1 MKVRTTLLTAQKR
14 SLTLVR
20 VRRRGTAVSSTI
32 AILAL
37 CALPLSLP
45 GQAPAAKPW
54 TVDDVLAMKSVG
66 GVAISP
72 DGKRVAYVVTTSDRE
87 ADVNRSDIWI
97 VSTDGGTP
105 VQVTYGPRAN
115 RAPQWVADGS
125 WLAFLSDRAE
135 KGRMQVY
142 GIDPSGG
149 EAWPV
154 TKHET
159 SVSDFE
165 ISPNGE
171 RVAFLA
177 TAPEPSA
184 DKDLEKERGRPMVRD
199 SAYASDWTRVWTAD
213 LVNRTAGIVRPSSPD
228 SLDVTSVVWAPDSRV
243 LAWSANPSPVL
254 RTYEMGNVFVQ
265 SEGGAEARQ
274 VTHLEGG
281 VDVVGWPEGLGLI
294 VAASGKLHSTA
305 NQRLWVVPITGT
317 DPVPLTDALD
327 EDARYVAANAT
338 ELLVEAA
345 VGTSRALFRIPL
357 AAGQAAG
364 PPQRISD
371 SAYFY
376 SGFSAAIAGRSMA
389 PGSKPAARTRGAQ
402 SQGAPKAAAPVTG
415 DMIAFL
421 AESPSQPPDVH
432 ASSIAT
438 FSPRRL
444 TSVNPQA
451 TTFAYGAQRVVR
463 WNSKA
468 DSEAIEGILTLPVGY
483 EAGKKVPLLLVIHG
497 GPSGVSSNRYPPMRG
512 AYPVTVF
519 ASLGY
524 AVLQPNYRGSA
535 GYGQRFRGL
544 NVGDISGNDWVDV
557 NSGVDALIRMGI
569 VDSTKMGI
577 MGWSFGGHHTYW
589 GITHTPRFSAAS
601 AGAGANDLISMYSE
615 TDIPEFYQT
624 YLGPRPWENFDLY
637 EQRSAFRFVKNVST
651 PLLIQVGQA
660 DRRVPAEQSI
670 EFYEAVKEI
679 GKVPVKL
686 VMYPGQPHGISD
698 PRLNRDLM
706 QRNVEWF
713 THWVP
718 VTGQKPPVRV
728 DGGMP

>member
-1 MKVRTTLLTAQKR
+1 MKVRTTLVAAKNRGLTPITSVVTVVTVVA
-14 SLTLVR
+14 
-20 VRRRGTAVSSTI
+20 A
-32 AILAL
+32 AIV
-37 CALPLSLP
+37 ALPQSLP
-45 GQAPAAKPW
+45 AQETTGKPW

-66 GVAISP
+66 GVTISP
-72 DGKRVAYVVTTSDRE
+72 DGKWVAYVVTTSDRD

-97 VSTDGGTP
+97 ISTDGGTS

-135 KGRMQVY
+135 KGKMQVY

-159 SVSDFE
+159 SVSDFA

-199 SAYASDWTRVWTAD
+199 SAYANDWTRVWTAD

-228 SLDVTSVVWAPDSRV
+228 SLDVTSLVWAPDSRV
-243 LAWSANPSPVL
+243 LAWSAKPSPVL

-294 VAASGKLHSTA
+294 VAASGKLHSTD
-305 NQRLWVVPITGT
+305 NERLWVVPITGA
-317 DPVPLTDALD
+317 DPVALTDALD
-327 EDARYVAANAT
+327 ENARYVAANAS

-345 VGTSRALFRIPL
+345 VGTGRALFRIPL
-357 AAGQAAG
+357 AEGQVAG
-364 PPQRISD
+364 PPQRLSD
-371 SAYFY
+371 STYFY
-376 SGFSAAIAGRSMA
+376 SGFSAAIAGGAMG
-389 PGSKPAARTRGAQ
+389 PTSKPAAARTRGSPARGAQ
-402 SQGAPKAAAPVTG
+402 KATPATTG

-421 AESPSQPPDVH
+421 AESPTQPPDVH
-432 ASSIAT
+432 VSSMAT

-451 TTFAYGAQRVVR
+451 TTFAYGAQRVVS
-463 WNSKA
+463 WKSKA
-468 DSEAIEGILTLPVGY
+468 DSETIEGILTLPVGY
-483 EAGKKVPLLLVIHG
+483 ETGKKVPLLLVIHG
-497 GPSGVSSNRYPPMRG
+497 GPSGVSANRYPAMRG

-519 ASLGY
+519 TSLGY

-544 NVGDISGNDWVDV
+544 NVGDISGKDWVDV

-589 GITHTPRFSAAS
+589 GITHTPRFAAAS

-637 EQRSAFRFVKNVST
+637 EQRSAYRFVKNVTT